1 MNKQTA
7 AHFLLFAITFIF
19 IFPQSGLSATPDD
32 FNTWLAALRKEATS
46 LGIAEKTLDE
56 ALTDLQPIE
65 RVLELDRKQ
74 PEFTQTFWRYLDG
87 RVTGQR
93 VERGRKLLKKH
104 AALLKSIERQFGV
117 QPRFIVAFWGLETNF
132 GDYLGSF
139 PVIGSLATLAF
150 DPRRSSFFRNELFAA
165 LQILNE
171 EHIRL
176 AEMKGSWAGAMG
188 QPQFMPSTFI
198 QNAVDQDGDGRKD
211 IWHSL
216 PDVFGS
222 AANYLSRSGWNG
234 KRTWGREIQLPENF
248 DISLAGLKS
257 TKKLQEW
264 QKLGIRR
271 IDGRD
276 LPAVDIS
283 ASLFM
288 PAGFSGPAFLVYSN
302 YHTILKWNRSYLY
315 AIAVGHLADRLAGA
329 PPLQSRRPPDEKPL
343 RRTELEEIQ
352 KKLTE
357 LGFDA
362 GPVDG
367 IIGPQTRTALKN
379 FQTAAGVP
387 ADGYPTFEMLEK
399 LRSH

>member
-1 MNKQTA
+1 MNRQTA
-7 AHFLLFAITFIF
+7 SPFLLFAITLIF
-19 IFPQSGLSATPDD
+19 IFPQSVFSATPDD
-32 FNTWLAALRKEATS
+32 FSSWLADLRKEATS
-46 LGIAEKTLDE
+46 LGITEKTLDE
-56 ALTDLQPIE
+56 ALTDLHPIE

-74 PEFTQTFWRYLDG
+74 PEFTLTFWKYLDG
-87 RVTGQR
+87 RVTDQR
-93 VERGRKLLKKH
+93 VERGKKLLKEH

-117 QPRFIVAFWGLETNF
+117 QPRFLVAFWGLETNF
-132 GDYLGSF
+132 GDYLGGF

-171 EHIRL
+171 GHISP

-198 QNAVDQDGDGRKD
+198 QNAVDQDNDGRKD
-211 IWHSL
+211 IWNSL

-222 AANYLSRSGWNG
+222 AANYLSRSGWDG
-234 KRTWGREIQLPENF
+234 KRTWGREILLPENF
-248 DISLAGLKS
+248 DISLAGLKNK
-257 TKKLQEW
+257 KKLKEW

-302 YHTILKWNRSYLY
+302 YHVILKWNRSHLY
-315 AIAVGHLADRLAGA
+315 AIAVGHLADRLVDGR
-329 PPLQSRRPPDEKPL
+329 PLQSKRPLHEKPL

-367 IIGPQTRTALKN
+367 VIGSQTRTALKH

-399 LRSH
+399 LRNY